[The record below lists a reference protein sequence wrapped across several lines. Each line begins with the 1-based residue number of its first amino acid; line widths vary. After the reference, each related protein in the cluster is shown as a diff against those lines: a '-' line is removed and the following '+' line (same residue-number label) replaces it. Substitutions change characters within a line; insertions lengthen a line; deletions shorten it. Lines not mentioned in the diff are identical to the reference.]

1 MQPNSD
7 EEEGM
12 ARHDP
17 LRNFRFRLEIDGIT
31 RAGFS
36 EVSGLQVETTAI
48 DYREGT
54 DPPHVR
60 KLSGLTKYDAVVL
73 KAGLVTG
80 AGALDLFAWHQA
92 IVNGALASNRR
103 NVAIVV
109 QDEAGQDQARFA
121 VSQAWPSKYQV
132 SDLNAKGTDVVIETL
147 ELVNEGIERVS

>member
-1 MQPNSD
+1 
-7 EEEGM
+7 M

-17 LRNFRFRLEIDGIT
+17 LRNFRFRLAIDGIT

-36 EVSGLQVETTAI
+36 EVSGLHVETSAI

-60 KLSGLTKYDAVVL
+60 KLSGLTKFSAVAL

-80 AGALDLFAWHQA
+80 ANALDLFAWHQA
-92 IVNGALASNRR
+92 IVQGGVASHRR
-103 NVAIVV
+103 NVVIVV

-121 VSQAWPSKYQV
+121 VTEAWPSKYQA
-132 SDLNAKGTDVVIETL
+132 SDLNAKGTDVVIEAL
-147 ELVNEGIERVS
+147 ELTNEGIERVS